1 MGSAVDKMSLRVF
14 SDDEAERRE
23 HRDEYGRGG
32 RRQFETLPRLIEGLT
47 TPDYATCHYKKSRD
61 T

>member
-1 MGSAVDKMSLRVF
+1 MGSAVDVMSLRVF
-14 SDDEAERRE
+14 SDDEAEHRE

-32 RRQFETLPRLIEGLT
+32 RRQFETLLRLAEGLT
-47 TPDYATCHYKKSRD
+47 MPNYTTCHYNKSRD